1 MTLRTLLTLDAVNE
15 RSIMNRKRRAL
26 RRSKTLGHD
35 SESQTATRRGRIAL
49 FMRKLKAPFTR
60 EFWQDRFEPSDDET
74 LVDNK
79 VLSYS
84 YLEVGLIETIAS

>member
-1 MTLRTLLTLDAVNE
+1 
-15 RSIMNRKRRAL
+15 MNRKRRAL

-35 SESQTATRRGRIAL
+35 SEAQTVTRLGRLARLI
-49 FMRKLKAPFTR
+49 RKLKAPFTR
-60 EFWQDRFEPSDDET
+60 EFWLDRFEPSDDET

-79 VLSYS
+79 VLCYS

>member
-1 MTLRTLLTLDAVNE
+1 
-15 RSIMNRKRRAL
+15 MNRKRRAL

-35 SESQTATRRGRIAL
+35 SESQTATRLGRVTL

-60 EFWQDRFEPSDDET
+60 NFWLDRFEPSDDET

>member
-1 MTLRTLLTLDAVNE
+1 
-15 RSIMNRKRRAL
+15 MNRKRRAL

-35 SESQTATRRGRIAL
+35 AESQTATQPSRLARL
-49 FMRKLKAPFTR
+49 MRKLKSPFTR
-60 EFWQDRFEPSDDET
+60 EFWVDRFESSDGET

>member
-1 MTLRTLLTLDAVNE
+1 
-15 RSIMNRKRRAL
+15 MNRKRRAL

-35 SESQTATRRGRIAL
+35 SESQTATQPSRLAQL
-49 FMRKLKAPFTR
+49 VRKLKAPFTR
-60 EFWQDRFEPSDDET
+60 EFWMDRFEPSDDET

-84 YLEVGLIETIAS
+84 YLEVGLIETMAS

>member
-1 MTLRTLLTLDAVNE
+1 
-15 RSIMNRKRRAL
+15 MNRKRRAL

-35 SESQTATRRGRIAL
+35 SESQTATRLSCLARL
-49 FMRKLKAPFTR
+49 MRKLKAPFTR
-60 EFWQDRFEPSDDET
+60 EFWRDRFEPSEGET

>member
-1 MTLRTLLTLDAVNE
+1 
-15 RSIMNRKRRAL
+15 MNRKRRAL
-26 RRSKTLGHD
+26 RRSKTLGLD
-35 SESQTATRRGRIAL
+35 SESQTPTRLGRLAH

-60 EFWQDRFEPSDDET
+60 EFWLDRFEPSDDET

-84 YLEVGLIETIAS
+84 YIEVGLIETMGS

>member
-1 MTLRTLLTLDAVNE
+1 
-15 RSIMNRKRRAL
+15 MNRKRRAL
-26 RRSKTLGHD
+26 RRSRTLGLD
-35 SESQTATRRGRIAL
+35 SESQTATRLSRLARL
-49 FMRKLKAPFTR
+49 VRKLKAPFTR
-60 EFWQDRFEPSDDET
+60 EFWLDRFEPSDDET